1 MLVDDTIPVQS
12 ELIERVRR
20 ANRLAIPWVLIQF
33 VLAIALATF
42 VNWPQILEEP
52 LIAVVAVLVIVGP
65 FLMSILRRYALN
77 KREIGD
83 LKEHTTFGEFDK
95 YRLRFLVNDTLN
107 RLNLPLPG
115 PPVYITSDKSL
126 NASSVHLGVGG
137 AFRSLN
143 GVYLNR
149 QLLHHLTSAE
159 VQDIIGHEL
168 GHFYRYYLLSER
180 FHGITLALGALS
192 GLVVTQVLGMSSLIS
207 MFALSVC
214 GSVYWMV
221 SGYLIARNAMAI
233 EYLCDGFG
241 AQVHGIAVSING
253 LLKLGVEDEMQLAIQ
268 YQQLATR
275 GKKNLNALDVIE
287 AIDAAIPYG
296 HRSREEIERS
306 VTEAIKQRSQHRNK
320 PSLAGFFEYAWKSD
334 DDEDEVEDLL
344 KKIQR
349 AQNVPRLDWER
360 LLKRPDRIDLSEQEI
375 PPLVEMIVT
384 HPDEVL
390 FRTPGE
396 LGDTDGVHPPIAA
409 RILYLWKNRAEIEAA
424 RKGIATESTR
434 RSRVD
439 RGLTR

>member
-1 MLVDDTIPVQS
+1 MIVDDTIPVQS

-20 ANRLAIPWVLIQF
+20 ANRLAMPWVLIQF
-33 VLAIALATF
+33 ALTIGLATF
-42 VNWPQILEEP
+42 VNWSQILDEP

-65 FLMSILRRYALN
+65 FMMSILRRYALS

-83 LKEHTTFGEFDK
+83 LKEQTKFGEFDK
-95 YRLRFLVNDTLN
+95 YRLRFLLNDTLN
-107 RLNLPLPG
+107 RLDLPLPG

-137 AFRSLN
+137 VFRSLN

-180 FHGITLALGALS
+180 FHGITLALGSVS
-192 GLVVTQVLGMSSLIS
+192 GLVVAQVVGMSSLLS
-207 MFALSVC
+207 MFALSLC
-214 GSVYWMV
+214 GSVYWMI
-221 SGYLIARNAMAI
+221 SGVLIARNAMAI
-233 EYLCDGFG
+233 EYLCDSFG

-253 LLKLGVEDEMQLAIQ
+253 LLKLGVEEEMQLAIH
-268 YQQLATR
+268 YQQLAAR
-275 GKKNLNALDVIE
+275 GKSNLNALDVIQ

-306 VTEAIKQRSQHRNK
+306 VSEAIKQRAQYRNK
-320 PSLAGFFEYAWKSD
+320 LSLTGFFEYAWKSD
-334 DDEDEVEDLL
+334 DDEDEVDELM

-360 LLKRPDRIDLSEQEI
+360 LLKRPDRIDLNEQEI
-375 PPLVEMIVT
+375 QPLIEMIVA

-390 FRTPGE
+390 FRTPAE
-396 LGDTDGVHPPIAA
+396 LGDADGVHPPIAA
-409 RILYLWKNRAEIEAA
+409 RILYLWKNRTEIESA
-424 RKGIATESTR
+424 RKGIVSESTR
-434 RSRVD
+434 RA
-439 RGLTR
+439 